1 MPTFCVDDLEIGV
14 DEFLE
19 SCGDTE
25 INEIISYLQE
35 NDFLTRGSNGHIT
48 STEGGLNP
56 LEHEW
61 NKLISFLS
69 DSRLSMSIEDEGII
83 RIIAKKYGYY

>member
-1 MPTFCVDDLEIGV
+1 MPTFYQDDFDIDVDD
-14 DEFLE
+14 FLE
-19 SCGDTE
+19 NCDNSE
-25 INEIISYLQE
+25 INEVISYLQE
-35 NDFLTRGSNGHIT
+35 NDFLTSSLTGYIT
-48 STEGGLNP
+48 STDGGLNP

-69 DSRLSMSIEDEGII
+69 GSRLSMSNEDEEAI